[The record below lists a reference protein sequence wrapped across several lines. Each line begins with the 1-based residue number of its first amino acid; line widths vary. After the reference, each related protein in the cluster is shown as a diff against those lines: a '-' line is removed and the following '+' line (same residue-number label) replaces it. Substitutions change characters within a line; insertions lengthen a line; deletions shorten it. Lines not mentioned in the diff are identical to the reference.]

1 MKGCFLVA
9 ARDLLD
15 PNFAKTIVL
24 LTKFGQEGAMGLI
37 VNRPTDI
44 RLASLLNLE
53 GIEERA
59 ETIFIGGP
67 VERSAILLLVRS
79 KTSLAKSEK
88 ITRDT
93 YLSSSGTL
101 LRQYIA
107 SSKSD
112 ESFRLYSGYS
122 SWAPGQ
128 LEYEV
133 AHGSWHIFQSDPDT
147 VFSARPSKIW
157 QQWIEKTEF
166 RFAKVIFSF

>member
-1 MKGCFLVA
+1 
-9 ARDLLD
+9 
-15 PNFAKTIVL
+15 
-24 LTKFGQEGAMGLI
+24 TKFGQEGAMGLI

-53 GIEERA
+53 GIEERT

-88 ITRDT
+88 ITSDI

-107 SSKSD
+107 DSKSD
-112 ESFRLYSGYS
+112 EIFRLYSGYS

-133 AHGSWHIFQSDPDT
+133 KHGSWHIFQSDPDT
-147 VFSARPSKIW
+147 VFSAQPLKVW
-157 QQWIEKTEF
+157 QQWIERTEF
-166 RFAKVIFSF
+166 RFAKSKFSISVQGPRFRSDNG